1 MASDQRHARDASSRL
16 GRRTA
21 AAVLTLA
28 CLGLGSARVQASTLD
43 AEAGGT
49 AVAQAPDPGSA
60 VAEADGAVT
69 AARAG
74 LAWRWEALPRDGRH
88 LTPFDT
94 VSAVRGAATAID
106 YRLWFGDQRTEVGL
120 GFTPGTFGRA
130 QASAPTDFAPHE
142 APGMVLAFRQQ
153 VSAQSRLTFNT
164 QLIGGGDAHPGPTR
178 RMAFD
183 LGVESSPLHGLAKG
197 TLLRAQLN
205 AHSNLALRL
214 RGGRLGLYLGVR
226 ITGAE

>member
-1 MASDQRHARDASSRL
+1 MF
-16 GRRTA
+16 
-21 AAVLTLA
+21 TLA
-28 CLGLGSARVQASTLD
+28 CLSLGSARVQASTLD
-43 AEAGGT
+43 AEAGGA
-49 AVAQAPDPGSA
+49 AVAQAPESA
-60 VAEADGAVT
+60 AADAGGALT

-74 LAWRWEALPRDGRH
+74 LAWRWEALPRGGRH

-94 VSAVRGAATAID
+94 VSAVRGAAAAID

>member
-1 MASDQRHARDASSRL
+1 MASDQRHSRDVGSRL
-16 GRRTA
+16 GRGTA
-21 AAVLTLA
+21 AAVFTLA
-28 CLGLGSARVQASTLD
+28 CLSLGSARVQASTLD
-43 AEAGGT
+43 AEAGGA
-49 AVAQAPDPGSA
+49 AVAQAPESA
-60 VAEADGAVT
+60 AADAGGALT

-74 LAWRWEALPRDGRH
+74 LAWRWEALPRGGRH

-94 VSAVRGAATAID
+94 VSAVRGAAAAID

>member
-1 MASDQRHARDASSRL
+1 MF
-16 GRRTA
+16 
-21 AAVLTLA
+21 TLA
-28 CLGLGSARVQASTLD
+28 CLSLGSTQVQASTLD

-49 AVAQAPDPGSA
+49 AVAQAPESA
-60 VAEADGAVT
+60 AADADGAVT

-74 LAWRWEALPRDGRH
+74 LAWRWEALPRGGRH

-94 VSAVRGAATAID
+94 VSAVRGAAAAID